1 MRRVI
6 TVTAAAL
13 AAITLAPG
21 TAFAVD
27 WSLDP
32 TFAEEGVLRV
42 TGLRDSTFTDVTAH
56 DGAVVAAGG
65 TLGGRDADVL
75 VAVSSA
81 DGVLD
86 PTFSGDGVV
95 SRAGLG
101 GAARGVRLAV
111 GTDGVITAVTA
122 FERRVAV
129 YQWTPTGERNTSF
142 GADGL
147 KELRVPNALGYNAP
161 RVAVD
166 RRGRVVVAAMTGNGT
181 ASDVLVYRLRP
192 NGRLDANFSGDGART
207 INNGKVDWIDALAT
221 DGQNRVL
228 VGTDTYSPSSSREPS
243 ALVHRLTDAGR
254 DDSSFS
260 GNGLVA
266 LRLAPK
272 TGSLALDIKP
282 GSGGVSVA
290 LGRWGSH
297 YGVARLTDA
306 GRLDRSY
313 GDLGMLSVNC
323 QCVMIAADLRNGQA
337 AFSGLRP
344 DLISTV
350 VARLGDEGTS
360 VVTGEFDVVQAS
372 TVDYG
377 QAVLVQG
384 TKTLLVGRAYS
395 DDPFMARLQ

>member
-13 AAITLAPG
+13 AAVTLAPG
-21 TAFAVD
+21 AAFAVD

-42 TGLRDSTFTDVTAH
+42 TGLRDATFTDVTAH
-56 DGAVVAAGG
+56 DGAIVAAGA
-65 TLGGRDADVL
+65 TIGGRDADIL

-86 PTFSGDGVV
+86 STFSGDGLV

-111 GTDGVITAVTA
+111 GADGVITAVTA

-129 YQWTPTGERNTSF
+129 YQWTSTGERNTSF
-142 GADGL
+142 AADGL

-161 RVAVD
+161 RFAVD

-181 ASDVLVYRLRP
+181 ASDVVVYRLRL
-192 NGRLDANFSGDGART
+192 NSRLDANFSGDGVRT
-207 INNGKVDWIDALAT
+207 VNDGKVDWIDALAT

-254 DDSSFS
+254 DDASFS
-260 GNGLVA
+260 GDGLVT

-272 TGSLALDIKP
+272 TGGLALDIEP
-282 GSGGVSVA
+282 GSGGISVA

-306 GRLDRSY
+306 GRLDSSY

-344 DLISTV
+344 DLISAV
-350 VARLGDEGTS
+350 VARLGDAGTS
-360 VVTGEFDVVQAS
+360 VVAGEFDVVPKS

-384 TKTLLVGRAYS
+384 ADTVLVGRAYS
-395 DDPFMARLQ
+395 DDPFVARLQ